1 MRRDSGSQII
11 RAGKCRATSQAGTRI
26 RKAIDSGY
34 LTTSVIVIGASTRLD
49 HIAWQ
54 VYGDSSMWWVIAA
67 ASGIGWGMQ
76 IPAGTRVVV
85 PKDKERIG
93 LVVS

>member
-1 MRRDSGSQII
+1 MRRDDGSRII
-11 RAGKCRATSQAGTRI
+11 RGGKCRATSQVGARI
-26 RKAIDSGY
+26 RTAVKNGY
-34 LTTSVIVIGASTRLD
+34 LTSNVIVIGHSTRLD
-49 HIAWQ
+49 HLAWQ

-85 PKDKERIG
+85 PMDKEKIE
-93 LVVS
+93 LVIS